1 MLHRSQR
8 PVFLALALLLFAG
21 TLGSPPA
28 RVAAAPTPAAA
39 SPFRYFPETGHN
51 IGARIKTFFE
61 QKGGVSIFGLP
72 LTEVVQE
79 GSLQVQYFERAK
91 FELHPEFEPNHYVS
105 ITQLGRRL
113 IEGRTEEAFAPR
125 AGANDAQT
133 TYFPQTGHSI
143 RFGFRSF
150 WANNG
155 GLQVY
160 GYPLS
165 EEFSEISPDDGRE
178 YTVQYFERA
187 KFEYHPESPN
197 NSIQLARLGAQAL
210 NQSGLPQALRKPMPA
225 ITALGHATTGYNGSI
240 SERVNNIAR
249 GAARMNGLI
258 VAAGAT
264 FSFNAA
270 LGSAGT
276 EDGFVEGYAIVNGQL
291 EKVTGGGICQISTT
305 MYRAVFNA
313 GLDIV
318 ERRPHSFVINFYEN
332 IDGFDAT
339 VFSPYVDFKWR
350 NDTGGPIYMFAS
362 TDPKKATATFSLYG
376 FDDGRTAKMIGP
388 VSKNVKQQGLAAWQF
403 DSTLK
408 RGEVRQ
414 LVHGRPGKE
423 VEMRRV
429 VTAANG
435 KVIHNDNLV
444 SKYRPWEDFYIYGPG
459 VKPPKGVNI
468 IAPKTVPIKK

>member
-1 MLHRSQR
+1 MLHRSHR

-21 TLGSPPA
+21 TIGSPPA
-28 RVAAAPTPAAA
+28 PVAAAPASAPA

-61 QKGGVSIFGLP
+61 QKGGIGVFGLP

-79 GSLQVQYFERAK
+79 GNLQVQYFERAK
-91 FELHPEFEPNHYVS
+91 FELHPEFEPGHYVS
-105 ITQLGRRL
+105 IAQLGRQL
-113 IEGRTEEAFAPR
+113 VEGRTEAPFVPR
-125 AGANDAQT
+125 VGVNDAQT
-133 TYFPQTGHSI
+133 SYFPQTGHTI
-143 RFGFRSF
+143 RLGFRNF
-150 WANNG
+150 WLNNG

-187 KFEYHPESPN
+187 KFEYHPETPN
-197 NSIQLARLGAQAL
+197 NAIQLARLGAQAL
-210 NQSGLPQALRKPMPA
+210 DRSGLPEAYRKPMPP
-225 ITALGHATTGYNGSI
+225 ITALGHATTGYYGSI
-240 SERVNNIAR
+240 TERVNNIAR

-264 FSFNAA
+264 FSFNTA
-270 LGSAGT
+270 LGSASS
-276 EDGFVEGYAIVNGQL
+276 EDGFVEGYAIVNGKL

-339 VFSPYVDFKWR
+339 VFAPYVDFKWR
-350 NDTGGPIYMFAS
+350 NDTSGPIYMFAS

-376 FDDGRTAKMIGP
+376 FDDGRTAKMVGP
-388 VSKNVKQQGLAAWQF
+388 VSKNVKTQGIANWQY
-403 DSTLK
+403 DPTLK

-435 KVIHNDNLV
+435 KVIHNDNLQ

-468 IAPKTVPIKK
+468 VAPKTVQSKQ